1 MSKIKLIIISIAT
14 VLLLGLCSTACL
26 QQRHIKRI
34 NKELSAAVINSKA
47 YEVENSSLKEKTIQ
61 FEYTVNQL
69 NYSKDSLV
77 QKLNNVRKQL
87 AIKDKNI
94 KELQYI
100 ASTNSKVDTIV
111 VSDTIFKTD
120 FQLDTLI
127 KDDWSSLQLKLSY
140 PNLIS
145 ANYSFKNETSIITAS
160 SRKTIKEPKK
170 F

>member
-1 MSKIKLIIISIAT
+1 MSKIKLIIISITT
-14 VLLLGLCSTACL
+14 VLLLGLCSMVCL
-26 QQRHIKRI
+26 QQYHIKRI
-34 NKELSAAVINSKA
+34 NKELSTAVINNKA

-111 VSDTIFKTD
+111 VSDTIFKAD

-127 KDDWSSLQLKLSY
+127 KDY
-140 PNLIS
+140 
-145 ANYSFKNETSIITAS
+145 
-160 SRKTIKEPKK
+160 
-170 F
+170 